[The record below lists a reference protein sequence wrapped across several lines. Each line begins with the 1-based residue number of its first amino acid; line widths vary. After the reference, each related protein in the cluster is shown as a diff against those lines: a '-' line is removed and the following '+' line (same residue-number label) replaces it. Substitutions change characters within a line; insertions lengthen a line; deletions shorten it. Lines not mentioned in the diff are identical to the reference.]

1 MSEGFYSNGPH
12 RDRDENPLGRGSLVR
27 YDSDDDWVV
36 LGWDA
41 TTIYISRGWKNCWVD
56 PKKVVS
62 LEEK

>member
-1 MSEGFYSNGPH
+1 MSDDGFYSNGPH
-12 RDRDENPLGRGSLVR
+12 RDRDGNPLGRGSLVR
-27 YDSDDDWVV
+27 YEDGDWTV

-41 TTIYISRGWKNCWVD
+41 TTVYISDGWKNCWVS